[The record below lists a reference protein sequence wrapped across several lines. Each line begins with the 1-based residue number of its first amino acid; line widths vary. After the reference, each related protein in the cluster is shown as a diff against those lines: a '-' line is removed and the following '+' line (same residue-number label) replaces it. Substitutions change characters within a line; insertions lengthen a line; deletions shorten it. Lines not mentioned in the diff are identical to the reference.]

1 MTVNHHDIVISRRD
15 FLQGNE
21 METRWKQ
28 CIIIFQKCPKMSK
41 NVQKMK
47 LFNPEFL
54 KIFQNSKKKGMPFA
68 QKMRKSCFM
77 TFNPITY
84 CYHLRC
90 ELNMRKSCFK
100 RQ

>member
-41 NVQKMK
+41 KCPKNVQKMK

-54 KIFQNSKKKGMPFA
+54 KKRNAICAKNAKIMCYDVQTDNLFA
-68 QKMRKSCFM
+68 SFVVRIKHAKILF
-77 TFNPITY
+77 
-84 CYHLRC
+84 
-90 ELNMRKSCFK
+90 
-100 RQ
+100 